1 MNTHDAAPAA
11 HDEARPDA
19 RELMARRCEV
29 LAAALVLV
37 PGVILLLSV
46 CGFAAGLAMQA
57 WYAPAALLAG
67 VFFVGSSSRA
77 ARERVL
83 RAVLFLGVLGASL
96 WLAVRLGDTS
106 FDSLNY
112 HQSAVAE
119 LHHGWNPW
127 QGPSTGRFASERT
140 WVDNYPQASWI
151 NAASAVLVTG
161 RIDSG
166 KWINFA
172 FAAAA
177 GFAVFALL
185 LRATG
190 ASVRAALA
198 LAVVAAANPVTLCQ
212 MNTFYVDGTLG
223 ASILV
228 LTAGLWLAAGLGRSF
243 GWWLVAPSLLLLINF
258 KHTGV
263 AYGVFLCA
271 GAVALRVW
279 CTDWRK
285 GLSTGLALLA
295 LGVAGLGF
303 LGYAPYGKNVR
314 QGLHVFHPVLGANRI
329 MDFMGERKTPNI
341 SDNRVLAFASSMFA
355 RSDYPDHVAR
365 PATWKFPLMVYPS
378 ELSTWYS
385 PDVKSGGYGPWYGA
399 LLLASTGGFAALIIS
414 RRRVRALAVLG
425 IGTAVGA
432 GVFCHEYAWWARY
445 APQGWL
451 FASIVPAIILDLP
464 GKAWAWFRT
473 CVLGLGVAN
482 CAIIL
487 VVAFMKQGD
496 FSEELDRRLDAAAQ
510 SAPVALHLDR
520 FPVMAERFRE
530 RGIPFVVIE
539 GDAPPGAVREPLM
552 GGNPAVYWV
561 RQP

>member
-1 MNTHDAAPAA
+1 MNTSNAARVAQPL
-11 HDEARPDA
+11 PPCDA
-19 RELMARRCEV
+19 REQLARRYEV

-37 PGVILLLSV
+37 PGLILLLSV
-46 CGFAAGLAMQA
+46 CGFAAGRAMQV
-57 WYAPAALLAG
+57 WYAPVALLAG
-67 VFFVGSSSRA
+67 LVFAGFSTRAIREGFLRVVVFSS
-77 ARERVL
+77 VI
-83 RAVLFLGVLGASL
+83 GASL
-96 WLAVRLGDTS
+96 WLAVRLGDIS

-119 LHHGWNPW
+119 LRHGWNPW
-127 QGPSTGRFASERT
+127 QGPSSGRFASEHI

-212 MNTFYVDGTLG
+212 INTFYVDGVLG
-223 ASILV
+223 ASIV
-228 LTAGLWLAAGLGRSF
+228 VLAAGLWQVAGLGRRF
-243 GWWLVAPSLLLLINF
+243 GWWLAAPSLLLLMNF

-279 CTDWRK
+279 STDWRK
-285 GLSTGLALLA
+285 GLATGLALLA
-295 LGVAGLGF
+295 LGLAGLGF
-303 LGYAPYGKNVR
+303 FGYAPYGKNVR

-329 MDFMGERKTPNI
+329 VDFMGDRKTPNLP
-341 SDNRVLAFASSMFA
+341 DNRVLAFAASHFA
-355 RSDYPDHVAR
+355 RSDYPDHIAR
-365 PATWKFPLMVYPS
+365 PAVWKFPLMIYPA
-378 ELSTWYS
+378 ELAPWYS

-399 LLLASTGGFAALIIS
+399 LLLASAGGFAALIIS
-414 RRRVRALAVLG
+414 RRRYRALAVLG
-425 IGTAVGA
+425 FGAAVGA

-445 APQGWL
+445 APQAWL
-451 FASIVPAIILDLP
+451 FVWMVPAVVLDLP
-464 GKAWAWFRT
+464 GKAWTWFRV
-473 CVLGLGVAN
+473 CVLGMGLVS

-487 VVAFMKQGD
+487 AVAFFKQGN
-496 FSEELDRRLDAAAQ
+496 FSRELGRRIDAAAR

-520 FPVMAERFRE
+520 FPVLAERFSE
-530 RGIPFVVIE
+530 RGIPFVVLKD
-539 GDAPPGAVREPLM
+539 DAPPEAVRELLL

-561 RQP
+561 GQP

>member
-1 MNTHDAAPAA
+1 MNASKAARVAQPL
-11 HDEARPDA
+11 PPCDA
-19 RELMARRCEV
+19 REQLARRYEV
-29 LAAALVLV
+29 LSAALVLV

-46 CGFAAGLAMQA
+46 CGFAAGRAMQV
-57 WYAPAALLAG
+57 WYAPVALLAG
-67 VFFVGSSSRA
+67 LVFAGFSTRA
-77 ARERVL
+77 IREGVL
-83 RAVLFLGVLGASL
+83 RAVVFLSVIGASL
-96 WLAVRLGDTS
+96 WLAVRLGDIS

-119 LHHGWNPW
+119 LRHGWNPW
-127 QGPSTGRFASERT
+127 QGPSSGRFANEPT

-212 MNTFYVDGTLG
+212 INTFYVDGTLG
-223 ASILV
+223 ASMV
-228 LTAGLWLAAGLGRSF
+228 VLAAGLWQVAGLGRRF
-243 GWWLVAPSLLLLINF
+243 GWWLAAPSLLLLMNF

-279 CTDWRK
+279 SADWRK
-285 GLSTGLALLA
+285 GLATGLTLLA
-295 LGVAGLGF
+295 LGLAGLGF
-303 LGYAPYGKNVR
+303 FGYAPYGKNVR
-314 QGLHVFHPVLGANRI
+314 HGLHVFHPVLGAKRI
-329 MDFMGERKTPNI
+329 EDFMGDRRTPNLPE
-341 SDNRVLAFASSMFA
+341 NRVLAFVASQFA
-355 RSDYPDHVAR
+355 RSDYPDHIAR
-365 PATWKFPLMVYPS
+365 PAAWKFPLMVYPA

-385 PDVKSGGYGPWYGA
+385 ADVKSGGYGPWYGA
-399 LLLASTGGFAALIIS
+399 LVLASAGGLAALII
-414 RRRVRALAVLG
+414 RRRRRQTLAVLG
-425 IGTAVGA
+425 LGAAVGA

-445 APQGWL
+445 APQAWL
-451 FASIVPAIILDLP
+451 FVWMVPAVVLDLP
-464 GKAWAWFRT
+464 GKAWTWFRV
-473 CVLGLGVAN
+473 CVLGMGLAN

-487 VVAFMKQGD
+487 VVAFVMQGN
-496 FSEELDRRLDAAAQ
+496 FSEELDRRLDATAKA
-510 SAPVALHLDR
+510 APVALQFDR
-520 FPVMAERFRE
+520 FPVLTERFRE
-530 RGIPFVVIE
+530 RGIPFVVLK
-539 GDAPPGAVREPLM
+539 GDAPPEAVREPLV